1 MRNISKIKV
10 SKITISNL
18 KDQLAGK
25 KLSKLYPLDS
35 ILSQKL
41 ALLLKSKKK
50 NNNLVIFMLK
60 LSLLLSLI
68 TKSHHK
74 TFSQMKF
81 STNQQL
87 NF

>member
-25 KLSKLYPLDS
+25 KLSKLYPLGS
-35 ILSQKL
+35 ILPQKL